1 MIREKQVRVI
11 ASDGSQKGI
20 IQIEEALALAQE
32 EGLDLVEVA
41 PESDP
46 PVCRIMDY
54 GKFKYTQSK
63 KFQESKKKQ
72 KVVQVKEVKMRPK
85 TEEHDYQFKA
95 RHVKR
100 FLEEGNKAKVTIM
113 FRGREMEHSFL
124 GENLLTRLIEDVKDI
139 GVVEQP
145 PKMEGRNLTMIL
157 MPKSS

>member
-41 PESDP
+41 PESSP

-54 GKFKYTQSK
+54 GKFKYLQSK

-72 KVVQVKEVKMRPK
+72 KVVQVKEIKMRPK

-95 RHVKR
+95 LHVKR

-124 GENLLTRLIEDVKDI
+124 GENLLTRLIEDVKEV

-145 PKMEGRNLTMIL
+145 PKLEGRNLTMVL